1 MTRRDIWLA
10 RALGAAADLVQWIV
24 VPLFFGGALEAPTL
38 VLDAVMVVVMT
49 RLCGWH
55 VAFLPTALIELLP
68 MADLFPTWT
77 AAAFF
82 VTRQAAVR
90 PGAGEVRRLSRV

>member
-49 RLCGWH
+49 RLCVPAPARFAGSRGCRAH
-55 VAFLPTALIELLP
+55 RIRRPSRRPVSASQHGKQHTLNYGPTA
-68 MADLFPTWT
+68 
-77 AAAFF
+77 
-82 VTRQAAVR
+82 QAR
-90 PGAGEVRRLSRV
+90 S